1 MTGTRDWRV
10 HEQQAD
16 AKEAEY
22 TAVWVHGVVH
32 HQRTSR
38 RTRSLVLINLC
49 AVDYSVLRGIK
60 IAKFH
65 TDWCDHHR
73 DICPEP
79 KKIKQ
84 LRQQDAYLANA
95 GGGTVT
101 TMCNRFALS
110 YSMATSTSLIALLYL
125 AYCRLLTNGILNGLT
140 SCKICVLTS
149 HETAIKVIECDE
161 LIACHLVLVKLTIWL
176 TDWWRPVRES

>member
-1 MTGTRDWRV
+1 M
-10 HEQQAD
+10 
-16 AKEAEY
+16 
-22 TAVWVHGVVH
+22 HGVVH

-95 GGGTVT
+95 GGDSYNYVQQIRPLLFNGYINIADCIT
-101 TMCNRFALS
+101 LS
-110 YSMATSTSLIALLYL
+110 SLL
-125 AYCRLLTNGILNGLT
+125 
-140 SCKICVLTS
+140 
-149 HETAIKVIECDE
+149 
-161 LIACHLVLVKLTIWL
+161 
-176 TDWWRPVRES
+176 